1 MGPRPRRAAK
11 RSHRSTAGFSEAFN
25 WQKRIPV
32 QAEELWQW
40 LLDQD
45 QTVVIELLAF
55 CIGQTVYAVRLPHDV
70 RTAPR
75 FVAADQLAKAVN
87 LDMADWWT
95 PTGETYLG
103 RVKKEQIL
111 EAICE

>member
-1 MGPRPRRAAK
+1 M
-11 RSHRSTAGFSEAFN
+11 
-25 WQKRIPV
+25 
-32 QAEELWQW
+32 
-40 LLDQD
+40 LDQD

-55 CIGQTVYAVRLPHDV
+55 CIGQTVHAVRLPHDV

-75 FVAADQLAKAVN
+75 FVAADQLAKALN

-111 EAICE
+111 EAMREGTKETNLEDLRKMKKADLVAAAERRLAESRWLPQLLRH

>member
-1 MGPRPRRAAK
+1 M
-11 RSHRSTAGFSEAFN
+11 
-25 WQKRIPV
+25 
-32 QAEELWQW
+32 
-40 LLDQD
+40 LDQD